1 MLTYA
6 GLSVIRTLEIRTHGY
21 SEHFWADY
29 GPLFPL
35 GNPDHDRITEGKL
48 RQIGT
53 ETGGVGEVVRASQFF
68 NSSAVKKRSLEYR
81 GSCSHFAIILK

>member
-21 SEHFWADY
+21 SGHFWANY

-35 GNPDHDRITEGKL
+35 GNPDHDQITEGKL
-48 RQIGT
+48 RQIH
-53 ETGGVGEVVRASQFF
+53 TGGVSDVVRASQFF
-68 NSSAVKKRSLEYR
+68 NSSAVKDEISRVS
-81 GSCSHFAIILK
+81 